1 MININLKNIEELVF
15 KNPKAKSL
23 FPDLRHLFEQWL
35 LSYRF
40 LALDTMRKQTIIDL
54 LNALDGPHV
63 EKLARLFGD
72 MVSVEKLDYHIVTNV
87 NCPTTNTSESI
98 ERELTKY
105 GSYTNIAL
113 SRSANQMYITMWR

>member
-15 KNPKAKSL
+15 KNPKVKSL
-23 FPDLRHLFEQWL
+23 FPDLRHLFDQWL

-40 LALDTMRKQTIIDL
+40 PALDTMRKQTIIDL

-72 MVSVEKLDYHIVTNV
+72 MVYIEKLDHHIVKNINFSTN
-87 NCPTTNTSESI
+87 ESI
-98 ERELTKY
+98 ERELTKH

-113 SRSANQMYITMWR
+113 SRSANQVYITMWR

>member
-1 MININLKNIEELVF
+1 MININLKNIEELIL

-23 FPDLRHLFEQWL
+23 FPDLRHLFDQWL

-40 LALDTMRKQTIIDL
+40 SALDTMRKQAMIDL
-54 LNALDGPHV
+54 LDSFDGTHV
-63 EKLARLFGD
+63 EKLASLFGD
-72 MVSVEKLDYHIVTNV
+72 MVFIEKLDHHIVRNV
-87 NCPTTNTSESI
+87 SFSIDGNTI

-113 SRSANQMYITMWR
+113 SRSADQVYITMWR